1 LIFIN
6 KFILTMFTVNL
17 IKTKLTAAVS
27 RECKVKLT
35 GREERLLD
43 VTDSEQAVVAASV
56 AWLVAPQQ
64 LDLPS

>member
-1 LIFIN
+1 
-6 KFILTMFTVNL
+6 
-17 IKTKLTAAVS
+17 
-27 RECKVKLT
+27 VKLT

-56 AWLVAPQQ
+56 TWLVAPQQ